1 MAHKKHRRQTQ
12 KVAPT
17 PTREPKTDPDRKVK
31 RKRTPQND
39 SDRSTSGSSNSSE

>member
-1 MAHKKHRRQTQ
+1 MAHKKHKRQTQ

-31 RKRTPQND
+31 RKRAAQND
-39 SDRSTSGSSNSSE
+39 SYRGTSGSSDPSE